1 MKIDIDDINY
11 IFSHEELNLAFRKEK
26 YTDKISDLLRNWKF
40 ILTKGIKSICHLFIP
55 QYRALKP
62 HDILFL
68 YSSNNNYRTLKP
80 IQEEMPNS
88 LIVNEA
94 SLPLRR
100 TWFYAMLYSPIV
112 IYKYIV
118 SSGYIKKAYTS
129 EFAYYCHAYGYYI
142 EAIHILKRIKPQILV
157 VANDHYYSQRS
168 FFRAAQKL
176 NIKTAYAQHSS
187 VSENF
192 PPLEFDY
199 AFLDGQESLDK
210 YKANNKICTS
220 TIFLSGSPRFD
231 IITKLEEK
239 LINKIAPLR
248 IGIAINKNDLPSK
261 IELLIKTLQ
270 EQIKNV
276 IISFRPHPLMRNS
289 FWKDLAK
296 QYNCIFSDPSTENPF
311 EFINNNDILIAG
323 ESSFHLDVAL
333 CKKRSF
339 LCNLTNDN
347 ILDYYGYL
355 KNGLISQLP
364 ENYSTLNDVSLKEE
378 SSERTKLIQFYV
390 SNYKTSDWGK
400 SAKFIA
406 NKLQKLI

>member
-1 MKIDIDDINY
+1 MKIIK
-11 IFSHEELNLAFRKEK
+11 IFLLLTLFNAAMAGCSKKEEAKALPLTLSVSNISHSNEV
-26 YTDKISDLLRNWKF
+26 SF
-40 ILTKGIKSICHLFIP
+40 ILDEEEALTVDITSGNGGYTIIPKTMTFFQGNKLGEPVRTDVNPEEFVTKRKQKF
-55 QYRALKP
+55 
-62 HDILFL
+62 
-68 YSSNNNYRTLKP
+68 
-80 IQEEMPNS
+80 M
-88 LIVNEA
+88 IVAAEQ
-94 SLPLRR
+94 
-100 TWFYAMLYSPIV
+100 
-112 IYKYIV
+112 
-118 SSGYIKKAYTS
+118 YIKK
-129 EFAYYCHAYGYYI
+129 I
-142 EAIHILKRIKPQILV
+142 
-157 VANDHYYSQRS
+157 S
-168 FFRAAQKL
+168 F
-176 NIKTAYAQHSS
+176 S
-187 VSENF
+187 
-192 PPLEFDY
+192 
-199 AFLDGQESLDK
+199 GES
-210 YKANNKICTS
+210 
-220 TIFLSGSPRFD
+220 RFD

-339 LCNLTNDN
+339 LCNLTNYN